1 MRKYSRLYKAPP
13 PVSVMLFGSCHLI
26 LTLFVSSTNYF
37 QIVRWQCCLGWLLV
51 KEKEDE
57 EETKKN
63 MKEKRKKNVWPT
75 NLWYR
80 TVWALSKDRKRMQ
93 KEPRQKHQKKEK
105 RFDRLASGIWPPG
118 LLSAQVDTIN
128 YLSLTGK
135 SSQRVIRRGNTT
147 KAK

>member
-1 MRKYSRLYKAPP
+1 
-13 PVSVMLFGSCHLI
+13 
-26 LTLFVSSTNYF
+26 
-37 QIVRWQCCLGWLLV
+37 
-51 KEKEDE
+51 
-57 EETKKN
+57 

-135 SSQRVIRRGNTT
+135 ELATGNSEG
-147 KAK
+147 KYNKGKI